1 MFSRAAA
8 VESAARLCRA
18 DKANMFRLIDGQ
30 FKYVAFYGFTPEY
43 AEYMRTLPTK
53 VHRGSVIGR
62 AVLEAKIIH
71 IPDVLAD
78 PEFTLVD
85 AQKRGEFRTALG
97 VPLMREGTP
106 IGAFFLSRPN
116 VEPFTQHQINL
127 VATFA
132 DQAVI
137 AIENM
142 RLFDEVQ
149 ARTYEVQESLE
160 HQTAISEVLN
170 IISRSPSNIQPML
183 DAIAETA

>member
-1 MFSRAAA
+1 TRLLNELRQSLQQQTATADVLKVISRSTFDLPSVFDAL

-30 FKYVAFYGFTPEY
+30 FKYVAFHGFTPEY

-53 VHRGSVIGR
+53 FHRGSVIGR

-78 PEFTLVD
+78 PEFTLLD
-85 AQKRGEFRTALG
+85 AQRRGEFRTALG

-116 VEPFTQHQINL
+116 VEPFIQQQINL

-132 DQAVI
+132 D
-137 AIENM
+137 
-142 RLFDEVQ
+142 
-149 ARTYEVQESLE
+149 
-160 HQTAISEVLN
+160 
-170 IISRSPSNIQPML
+170 
-183 DAIAETA
+183 